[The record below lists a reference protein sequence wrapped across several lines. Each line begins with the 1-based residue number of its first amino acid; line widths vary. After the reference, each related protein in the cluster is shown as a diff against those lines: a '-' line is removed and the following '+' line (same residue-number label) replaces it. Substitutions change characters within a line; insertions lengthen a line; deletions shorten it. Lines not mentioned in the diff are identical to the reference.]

1 MTLCIEG
8 VVDTIRAID
17 EVSSAIAGAVQEQ
30 EAATQEIAN
39 NIEMVAHEAQE
50 VSANVSTL
58 AKASTLA
65 CAGTVRVIWS
75 SKSLSKVVESL
86 DSEVEK
92 FLHKVRS

>member
-1 MTLCIEG
+1 
-8 VVDTIRAID
+8 VDTIRAID
-17 EVSSAIAGAVQEQ
+17 EVSSAIAGAVQQQ